1 MDDPERDRTEDW
13 LLPEGRTPPTIEQ
26 LQGRIDE
33 ALATARA
40 AESAAVTVGATALDA
55 AERAREAAEHAH
67 RSAELAGLATSAMVE
82 GRRREGAVSEDRR
95 MRRFSERADR
105 VAARLRRLELG
116 SFSRVG

>member
-1 MDDPERDRTEDW
+1 
-13 LLPEGRTPPTIEQ
+13 
-26 LQGRIDE
+26 
-33 ALATARA
+33 
-40 AESAAVTVGATALDA
+40 
-55 AERAREAAEHAH
+55 
-67 RSAELAGLATSAMVE
+67 MVE